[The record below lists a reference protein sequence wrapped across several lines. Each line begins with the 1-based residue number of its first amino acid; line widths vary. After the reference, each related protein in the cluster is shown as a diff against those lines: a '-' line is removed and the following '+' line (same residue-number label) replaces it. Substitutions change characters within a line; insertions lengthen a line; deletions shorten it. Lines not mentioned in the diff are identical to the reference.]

1 MTHLNLHMMENCSN
15 AGNIKFSDY
24 LSIEPSEDKCPPRKI
39 RAVDRYTDDMS
50 EKLEKLFINIQEYCD
65 MMNWPN
71 SDKSQIVID
80 LKTENVIV
88 DEKKMEEFL

>member
-15 AGNIKFSDY
+15 GWEEI
-24 LSIEPSEDKCPPRKI
+24 SIDNYVQRKNRTI
-39 RAVDRYTDDMS
+39 DIYE
-50 EKLEKLFINIQEYCD
+50 EKLEKLFINVQEYCD

-80 LKTENVIV
+80 LKTENIIV